1 MEAWPAHYLLTVAPI
16 LSAAST
22 SLRPSAGESNIK
34 YNNSSAAIP
43 YQSNSQKRGLSEERD
58 DM

>member
-16 LSAAST
+16 LSSAST
-22 SLRPSAGESNIK
+22 SLRRSAGGSNIK
-34 YNNSSAAIP
+34 YNNNSVAILC
-43 YQSNSQKRGLSEERD
+43 QSNSQKRGLSEERD